1 VYFLKKYN
9 ILGLWEENSMKKAIS
24 FVLTATLAV
33 SCLAGCGGSSDS
45 DTFKIGVI
53 GPMTGAYAQYGTNVY
68 NAAQIAVDE
77 INAAGGINGYQ
88 VELLAAGD
96 DQGDPEKAV
105 NAYNDLIDKG
115 MQILDGTV
123 TSGACIAVS
132 AEAAE
137 NTFLFTPSGSSEDC
151 ITAGSNEFRM
161 CFNDP
166 MQGTKSAQYIAENGL
181 ATKVAVLY
189 DSMADYNTGI
199 HDSFIA
205 AAKDYG
211 LDVVAD
217 ESYTTDN
224 NTSYSAQLTKIKDSG
239 AELLF
244 LPNYY
249 SDNALILQQAASID
263 LDVTFFGVDGMD
275 GILSVENFDTSL
287 AEGVML
293 LTPFSATATDEA
305 TVKFVTAYGEAHNGE
320 TPNQFAADSYDVIYA
335 IKAAAEAANITPDM
349 SNEEISEAL
358 TAAMLTIELDGLTGY
373 AKWTEN
379 GECDKTPKAVVIKNG
394 EYEMME

>member
-1 VYFLKKYN
+1 
-9 ILGLWEENSMKKAIS
+9 
-24 FVLTATLAV
+24 
-33 SCLAGCGGSSDS
+33 
-45 DTFKIGVI
+45 
-53 GPMTGAYAQYGTNVY
+53 
-68 NAAQIAVDE
+68 
-77 INAAGGINGYQ
+77 
-88 VELLAAGD
+88 
-96 DQGDPEKAV
+96 
-105 NAYNDLIDKG
+105 
-115 MQILDGTV
+115 
-123 TSGACIAVS
+123 
-132 AEAAE
+132 
-137 NTFLFTPSGSSEDC
+137 
-151 ITAGSNEFRM
+151 
-161 CFNDP
+161 
-166 MQGTKSAQYIAENGL
+166 
-181 ATKVAVLY
+181 
-189 DSMADYNTGI
+189 
-199 HDSFIA
+199 
-205 AAKDYG
+205 
-211 LDVVAD
+211 
-217 ESYTTDN
+217 
-224 NTSYSAQLTKIKDSG
+224 
-239 AELLF
+239 
-244 LPNYY
+244 
-249 SDNALILQQAASID
+249 LILQQAASID